1 MSIPFDLYAGDDN
14 PLGRGTSARGAPVQD
29 TQAPAATPLGGTHAW
44 SDDLTANLGDLQQQ
58 ASALR
63 DILSTATSESAAP
76 AETTGSDRSGTVAM
90 VVGAD
95 GFPQSVRVARDWE
108 RKIRPEQFAA
118 AVVEASQAARSGR
131 LTTAADALQRGR
143 DRERAAGRHADRDPQ
158 GRTAGFV
165 PSSPA
170 TPARLPAA
178 AGQGTPEA
186 RPRPL
191 TSLVEHAL
199 ELFSDVEQFRP
210 PPPVHGT
217 GRAAGGRLS
226 VTLLASGAISCSAD
240 PRWVTGKTSAMLA
253 GTFREAVDEA
263 RSALA
268 EAQAHD
274 ASPQTSPADGLKTLF
289 DEAMALLQDPRRLTE
304 S

>member
-1 MSIPFDLYAGDDN
+1 
-14 PLGRGTSARGAPVQD
+14 
-29 TQAPAATPLGGTHAW
+29 
-44 SDDLTANLGDLQQQ
+44 
-58 ASALR
+58 
-63 DILSTATSESAAP
+63 
-76 AETTGSDRSGTVAM
+76 M

-118 AVVEASQAARSGR
+118 AVAEASQAARSAR

-143 DRERAAGRHADRDPQ
+143 DRERAVGR
-158 GRTAGFV
+158 AGFV
-165 PSSPA
+165 PSPPA

-191 TSLVEHAL
+191 PSLVEHAL

-217 GRAAGGRLS
+217 GRAAAGRLS
-226 VTLLASGAISCSAD
+226 VTLFASGAISCSAD

-253 GTFREAVDEA
+253 GTFREAADEA

-274 ASPQTSPADGLKTLF
+274 PSPQTSPADALKTLF